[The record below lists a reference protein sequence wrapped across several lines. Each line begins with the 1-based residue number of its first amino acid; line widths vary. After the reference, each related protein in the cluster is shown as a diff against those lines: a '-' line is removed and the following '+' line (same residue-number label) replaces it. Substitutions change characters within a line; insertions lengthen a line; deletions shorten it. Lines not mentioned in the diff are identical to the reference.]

1 MCTSGAPPGATAAA
15 KPAASPTPGETEFD
29 AAKGVYFEKTKSSKY
44 MTDKEL
50 SQLPLLERINWLSTT
65 IIFAPLIGL
74 LIGISFVPLRRATLI
89 LSVIQYFLTGLGI
102 TAGYHRL
109 WSHKAYHAA
118 WPVEFVLLAW
128 GAAAFEGS
136 ARWWCR
142 NHRAHHRYVDTE
154 QDPYSV
160 HKGFWYAHVGW
171 MVLKQDSRR
180 SGRVDISDLNA
191 HKWIMFQHRNYLPI
205 AMTFGFAL
213 PLAIATF
220 GWGDPAGALVFAC
233 FGRMFFVH
241 QATFFI
247 NSLAHTFGN
256 QTYSKEHTSYDSI
269 VTACLTLGEGY
280 HNYHH
285 EFPHDYR
292 NGVRWY
298 HYDPTKWTIRLLSV
312 FGMATRLVRFP
323 TNEIEKAKV
332 QVRQQEL
339 DEDKAAIDWGVPLDD
354 LPVMNW
360 ETVAGRTKGEKG
372 EKLIVIEGIVH
383 KLDEFFAQHPGGT
396 RILEFWNGR
405 DATNAFNGE
414 VYKHSKGARNLLA
427 HFRIAR
433 LEEKLE

>member
-1 MCTSGAPPGATAAA
+1 MGVETQPPSTSAT
-15 KPAASPTPGETEFD
+15 PTQSTTGEVEFD
-29 AAKGVYFEKTKSSKY
+29 AAKGVYFEKKKASKY

-50 SQLPLLERINWLSTT
+50 SELPLLARINWLSTT
-65 IIFAPLIGL
+65 IIFAPLVGLVIGVCC
-74 LIGISFVPLRRATLI
+74 VPLCRNTFI
-89 LSVIQYFLTGLGI
+89 LAFVQYVLTGLGI

-118 WPVEFVLLAW
+118 WPVEFVLLSW

-142 NHRAHHRYVDTE
+142 NHRAHHRYVDSD

-180 SGRVDISDLNA
+180 AGRVDISDLNQ
-191 HKWIMFQHRNYLPI
+191 HSGIMFQHRNYLPI
-205 AMTFGFAL
+205 ALFFGFAL
-213 PLAIATF
+213 PLGIATL
-220 GWGDPAGALVFAC
+220 GWGDFWGALVYAC

-241 QATFFI
+241 QATFCI
-247 NSLAHTFGN
+247 NSLAHTFGH
-256 QTYSKEHTSYDSI
+256 QTYSKEHTSYDS
-269 VTACLTLGEGY
+269 VFTALATFGEGY

-292 NGVRWY
+292 NGIRWY
-298 HYDPTKWTIRLLSV
+298 HYDPTKWVIRFLSW
-312 FGMATRLVRFP
+312 FNLCSRLIRFP
-323 TNEIEKAKV
+323 ANEIEKAKI
-332 QVRQQEL
+332 QVKQQEL
-339 DEDKAAIDWGVPLDD
+339 DSAKARIDWGVPVEGL
-354 LPVMNW
+354 LPMSWATIASRV
-360 ETVAGRTKGEKG
+360 EDG
-372 EKLIVIEGIVH
+372 EKLIVVEGIVH
-383 KLDEFFAQHPGGT
+383 KIDEFISEHPGGA

-427 HFRIAR
+427 HFRIAK
-433 LEEKLE
+433 LQEKLE